1 MSNPD
6 RSNTFDNL
14 LTFQEFSPVHNNYSS
29 DGSAKI
35 DVQQSQNFSQKDLSN
50 DAMVDLMTDMK
61 GSNLVADKPEGTPN
75 TGSSFLSIQ
84 YYQQFFNV
92 TTQEVVDRIIYSMVP
107 IRAPPNYLQ
116 NSIEVK
122 PDLYGPFWIQMTL
135 IFTIAISGNLAHYLQ
150 NATTPER
157 ALKWHYD
164 FHLVSYAATTI
175 FCYCILIPI
184 GLWTVFKWS
193 TKPVDPDSLEEA
205 KNVASPSVLSL
216 LCIYGYSLAIY
227 IPVSIL
233 WSIQVSILQWILL
246 ITATFF
252 SGSVLVTVL
261 LSSLKRTRHYLIIL
275 SVILTLHCILA
286 AGFMLY
292 FFHDPNKQVEIIDAN
307 KVVHPVDNTISP

>member
-1 MSNPD
+1 MSK
-6 RSNTFDNL
+6 SEATENL
-14 LTFQEFSPVHNNYSS
+14 LQFQEYSPVHNAYTR
-29 DGSAKI
+29 DGSARI
-35 DVQQSQNFSQKDLSN
+35 DVQQSHNFLEKSPDTN
-50 DAMVDLMTDMK
+50 DVMVDLMSDMK
-61 GSNLVADKPEGTPN
+61 GSKMMAENPDVPPA
-75 TGSSFLSIQ
+75 GSSFLSIQ

-92 TTQEVVDRIIYSMVP
+92 TTREVVDRIIYSMIP

-150 NATTPER
+150 NATTPEK

-175 FCYCILIPI
+175 FCYCVLIPI
-184 GLWTVFKWS
+184 ALWAVFKWS
-193 TKPVDPDSLEEA
+193 LKTVDPDNLEE
-205 KNVASPSVLSL
+205 NISSPSVLSL

-252 SGSVLVTVL
+252 SGSVLVNVL
-261 LSSLKRTRHYLIIL
+261 LSSLKRTRHFCIII
-275 SVILTLHCILA
+275 SVILILHCILA

-292 FFHDPNKQVEIIDAN
+292 FFHDPNKRIEVVEPSKIIIPLQN
-307 KVVHPVDNTISP
+307 VTS